1 MQNNK
6 IFMDV
11 KVQLQFLRL
20 TVMSGAH
27 LTMRQCVKQ
36 SSLMVPL
43 CWFRYICSSGKR
55 WAILLL
61 ALSLKQYDML
71 CQQKCLDSWICTMKF
86 ANIQCSTHGSLFS
99 WEPNIIMD
107 FSAFQSCNTR
117 SRASCAKRGGSRSWS
132 GISESERK
140 KRHTHIKKHKTHSL
154 INPAQ

>member
-1 MQNNK
+1 MQNDE

-11 KVQLQFLRL
+11 KAQLQFLRL

-61 ALSLKQYDML
+61 ALSLKQYDTL
-71 CQQKCLDSWICTMKF
+71 CQQRCLESWVCTMKF
-86 ANIQCSTHGSLFS
+86 ANVLLTGLCFPESRTLSWISARSSPATRALEPVARSEEAPGHDPAYLSL
-99 WEPNIIMD
+99 
-107 FSAFQSCNTR
+107 R
-117 SRASCAKRGGSRSWS
+117 
-132 GISESERK
+132 ERQT
-140 KRHTHIKKHKTHSL
+140 HTHIKEHKTKKQCSPYIH
-154 INPAQ
+154 